1 MLGPSVNKTKPG
13 VFRTLVNFL
22 SQEDVLGP
30 QINSAKIKA
39 LQLYRPLH
47 FQIVR
52 AKALLSHGDP
62 WGLTNA
68 LGLRNWFP
76 IRHTPKDY
84 PKVDPTPYVDSSE
97 LGIAQVYR
105 VREGLGSPTHYHQ
118 DLRNTPY
125 KVRDTSQVP
134 ALPIDTFF
142 DRDGAIVVPSSQTPE
157 EIEIEM
163 KKLTELWEDPW
174 SGTFVFR
181 EAEVEAEESWAT
193 SLAQQEKKEGHG
205 VAAARHP
212 QLPEGKALDKT
223 IQDIVDAGG
232 TADPKKEE
240 S

>member
-1 MLGPSVNKTKPG
+1 MPRLPGNKKTKPG

-22 SQEDVLGP
+22 SQEAVLGP

-52 AKALLSHGDP
+52 VKELLSKGDP
-62 WGLTNA
+62 WALTNA
-68 LGLRNWFP
+68 IGLRNWFP

-84 PKVDPTPYVDSSE
+84 PKVDPTPYVGSSE

-134 ALPIDTFF
+134 AIPIDTFF

-174 SGTFVFR
+174 SVGKMTPFAR
-181 EAEVEAEESWAT
+181 TEAEKKAEADKESWVT
-193 SLAQQEKKEGHG
+193 SLAQQEPKEEQ
-205 VAAARHP
+205 V
-212 QLPEGKALDKT
+212 
-223 IQDIVDAGG
+223 VDAAVG

>member
-1 MLGPSVNKTKPG
+1 MPRLPGNKKTKPG

-174 SGTFVFR
+174 SGTLLR
-181 EAEVEAEESWAT
+181 TEAEKKAEADKESWVT
-193 SLAQQEKKEGHG
+193 SLDQQEKKED
-205 VAAARHP
+205 RHP
-212 QLPEGKALDKT
+212 QLPDGKALDKT
-223 IQDIVDAGG
+223 IQNIVDSGG